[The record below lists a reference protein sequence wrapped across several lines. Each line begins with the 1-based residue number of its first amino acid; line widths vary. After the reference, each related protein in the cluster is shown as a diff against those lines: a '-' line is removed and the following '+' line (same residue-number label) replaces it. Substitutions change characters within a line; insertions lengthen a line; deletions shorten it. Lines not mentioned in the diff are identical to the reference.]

1 MALVEKFGSIQN
13 THCLVKKIKLEYDPR
28 PQQVE
33 ILDFVK
39 DSIQNQDRKFMMI
52 DAPTG
57 VGKSFA
63 AIMIADWYRKE
74 VNESAKIDV
83 ITNTKILQDQYTDDF
98 DFISSLKGSNSYWC
112 KKNSMP
118 CGESKMISKVKG
130 KRCQVCPHSIA
141 QSSYI
146 NSTLG
151 LTNYHLITAYAMY
164 SPDILADR
172 GTRLLIVDEAHSFEE
187 TFCDFIASSFSE
199 FNLSKLGVWES
210 WMEKDLSEISTI
222 RKLSDYV
229 SSVIIPRLLNVI
241 TESLEL
247 AKETRSRK
255 KKAEFARK
263 ADHCDKAMCKYNRF
277 IKDEDNFDK
286 NWVFEK
292 DLDKNGNTRILV
304 EPIWANQ
311 YLKKMFWD
319 LYDHVIFMSGT
330 ILDPDMMSF
339 LLGLEKDEASYLALP
354 CPFEVEKRPII
365 YVKFGKMSYYDK
377 AVTFRRAV
385 PIIEKILERNKDNK
399 GIIHSGN
406 YQFNDWIK
414 KAIKDDRLL
423 IHTSSDREETLNKHL
438 RTEDQTV
445 LVSPS
450 MMTGIDLK
458 DDLSRFQI
466 ILKVPFP
473 HLGSTKI
480 KKRLETNS
488 DWYNWKTLIEIMQS
502 YGRSVRND
510 EDWAETYILDACF
523 DQVLGNRIP
532 DYFRKALK
540 IKNLK

>member
-1 MALVEKFGSIQN
+1 M
-13 THCLVKKIKLEYDPR
+13 KKIKLEYKPR

-39 DSIQNQDRKFMMI
+39 DSIQNQEKKFIMI

-63 AIMIADWYRKE
+63 AVMIADWYRKE
-74 VNESAKIDV
+74 VNESAKIDI
-83 ITNTKILQDQYTDDF
+83 ITNTKLLQDQYTGDF
-98 DFISSLKGSNSYWC
+98 DFIASLKGSNSYWC
-112 KKNSMP
+112 KKSSIP
-118 CGESKMISKVKG
+118 CGEAKMIDRVKG
-130 KRCQVCPHSIA
+130 QRCQVCPHSIA
-141 QSSYI
+141 QSTFV
-146 NSTLG
+146 NSAVG

-164 SPDILADR
+164 SPDILLDR
-172 GTRLLIVDEAHSFEE
+172 GARLLIVDEAHSFEE

-199 FNLSKLGVWES
+199 FSLTRLGVWES
-210 WMEKDLSEISTI
+210 WMEKDLESISTI
-222 RKLSDYV
+222 RQLAEYV
-229 SSVIIPRLLNVI
+229 STVIVPRLLNNI
-241 TESLEL
+241 AESIDF

-255 KKAEFARK
+255 KKAEFAKR
-263 ADHCDKAMCKYNRF
+263 ADYCDKAMCKYNRF
-277 IKDEDNFDK
+277 IKDEDNYNS

-292 DLDKNGNTRILV
+292 SLDKNGSTKILV

-311 YLKKMFWD
+311 YLKQMFWN

-330 ILDPDMMSF
+330 ILDQDMMSF
-339 LLGLEKDEASYLALP
+339 LMGLEKNESSYLALP
-354 CPFEVEKRPII
+354 CPFDVEKRPII

-377 AVTFRRAV
+377 AQTFKQAV
-385 PIIEKILERNKDNK
+385 PIIQKILERNKNNK

-414 KAIKDDRLL
+414 KAIKDERLL
-423 IHTSSDREETLNKHL
+423 IHTNLNREDALRHHL
-438 RTEDQTV
+438 KSEDYTV

-473 HLGSTKI
+473 HLGSLKI

-488 DWYNWKTLIEIMQS
+488 KWYNWKTLIEIMQS
-502 YGRSVRND
+502 YGRSIRNED
-510 EDWAETYILDACF
+510 DWAETYILDTCF
-523 DQVLGNRIP
+523 DQVLSNQVP
-532 DYFRKALK
+532 EYFKQALK
-540 IKNLK
+540 IKNLR